1 MPVTAKNSIS
11 SNKAID
17 TYTWII
23 RAKDKDDLLTLNF
36 NGALSKATRR
46 EMPPE
51 SAFPMQPKTEM
62 SCIKLI

>member
-1 MPVTAKNSIS
+1 M
-11 SNKAID
+11 
-17 TYTWII
+17 

-46 EMPPE
+46 EMPQE